1 MYLRTTAR
9 ANKDGSV
16 VRYLALAHNQRVGA
30 ATKANVLLNLGRED
44 RLDPDGL
51 RRLVRSINR
60 YLGEPDTDGT
70 DAGTDAAAAT
80 GTDTS
85 AEGLRLISSRPAG
98 AAWLLDGLWKALD
111 VDTALRTVLGG
122 RRFTTDVER
131 VLFALVANRA
141 IDPSSKLAAAEWA
154 SHDVAIP
161 GLDGMDEDQAY
172 RAMDL
177 LIEADTDASVQEA
190 VFFAVADLL
199 NLEVDLLFFDT
210 TSTYFERDTE
220 DPDPE
225 PGVDGEG
232 GSGGFRRYGHS
243 KDHRRDL
250 PQIVIGLAVTRE
262 GIPVRCWCWPGNTAD
277 QAILPEVRDGL
288 RGWRLGRVVTV
299 VDRGFSSREN
309 LAYLQRAGG
318 HYIAGE
324 RMRDGNTHAAEA
336 LSRQGRYQQ
345 VRDNLRVKEVK
356 LDSTPGVR
364 WIICHNPDEAERDA
378 AQREAAI
385 ARIRAELDRISAART
400 RTREQ
405 ARTRRAG
412 AAALSAA
419 ARTKA
424 DRKAAAEEAAHVK
437 AECALREHPALGRW
451 LRQTPSGRL
460 QLDRAKITAEARLDG
475 KYLLSTSDP
484 DLSAEDVA
492 LGYKNLLEAE
502 RGFRDL
508 KSTIELRPVFHRLE
522 PRIRAHVLLCWLA
535 LLLIRVAERRTGQT
549 WRQINRELGRLHAI
563 TLSGPAGTVVQTT
576 EPTTAQASILRACS
590 LTPPPR
596 ITTLEPAEQQKRPQ
610 PASGRAWTHACIL
623 APSPFSQVN
632 PRIRRPRL
640 PTNCGTR
647 VPYGATN
654 PARTKGKGQERP
666 DTHKVVTAA
675 SASDPRA
682 HYEQPDLRQARLV
695 GCTLDD

>member
-16 VRYLALAHNQRVGA
+16 VRYLALAHNQRVGT

-60 YLGEPDTDGT
+60 YLGEPDI
-70 DAGTDAAAAT
+70 GTDAAAVT
-80 GTDTS
+80 GTDAG
-85 AEGLRLISSRPAG
+85 AEGLRLRSSRPVG

-111 VDTALRTVLGG
+111 VDTALRKVLGG

-141 IDPSSKLAAAEWA
+141 IDPASKLAAADWA

-161 GLDGMDEDQAY
+161 GLDAMDEDQAY

-177 LIEADTDASVQEA
+177 LVEADTDASVQEA

-220 DPDPE
+220 DPDPAD
-225 PGVDGEG
+225 DGEEG
-232 GSGGFRRYGHS
+232 GDGASSAGRGFRRYGHS

-262 GIPVRCWCWPGNTAD
+262 GIPVRCWCWPGNTND
-277 QAILPEVRDGL
+277 QAILPEVKDGL

-309 LAYLQRAGG
+309 LAYLRRAGG

-324 RMRDGNTHAAEA
+324 RMRDGNADAYQA
-336 LSRQGRYQQ
+336 LSRQGRYQS

-364 WIICHNPDEAERDA
+364 WIICHNPEEAERDA

-385 ARIRAELDRISAART
+385 ARITAELDRITTARA
-400 RTREQ
+400 RAREQ
-405 ARTRRAG
+405 ARTRRAAKDMTPAG
-412 AAALSAA
+412 RRHAEQ
-419 ARTKA
+419 
-424 DRKAAAEEAAHVK
+424 AAERDEAAHVK

-563 TLSGPAGTVVQTT
+563 TLSGPAGTIVQNT
-576 EPTTAQASILRACS
+576 EPTTAQSGILRACG

-596 ITTLEPAEQQKRPQ
+596 ITTLDPA
-610 PASGRAWTHACIL
+610 
-623 APSPFSQVN
+623 
-632 PRIRRPRL
+632 
-640 PTNCGTR
+640 
-647 VPYGATN
+647 
-654 PARTKGKGQERP
+654 
-666 DTHKVVTAA
+666 
-675 SASDPRA
+675 
-682 HYEQPDLRQARLV
+682 
-695 GCTLDD
+695 